1 MGDYNM
7 GKLSCQWTRLKR
19 ANVKLAHAMRRA
31 GDKRWGTVLQCA
43 REATVRYCPACGRAH
58 AQGTNC
64 CRHRL
69 CPICQVRRSRK
80 LAHQAIAAA
89 QWLAAEGR
97 LDGVRMGLVTLTQ
110 RNVPADLL
118 PGMIDSMLA
127 ALTRMRHQRAVRRY
141 MIGSARNIEI
151 TYNQQAGTYHP
162 HVHLIVM
169 LAPGAPDEMLTSAY
183 WRDLWGDLMQLDYAP
198 ICDAR
203 ELHDRDKAVCEVS
216 KYVCKALEILE
227 GLSDDLLPQVVAA
240 LNAALTGR
248 RLVAYTGIWAEARRV
263 LKQRDDDDASD
274 SDDQDICGCGAALA
288 DAVMIWDGNEYRL
301 K

>member
-1 MGDYNM
+1 MEYYTMGQL
-7 GKLSCQWTRLKR
+7 GCQWTRLKR
-19 ANVKLAHAMRRA
+19 ANVKLAHAMRRV
-31 GDKRWGTVLQCA
+31 GDRRWGTVLQCA
-43 REATVRYCPACGRAH
+43 REATVRYCPSCGRAH

-80 LAHQAIAAA
+80 LAHQAIDAAH
-89 QWLAAEGR
+89 WLATEGK

-118 PGMIDSMLA
+118 PGMIDSMLN
-127 ALTRMRHQRAVRRY
+127 ALTRMRHNRTVRRY
-141 MIGSARNIEI
+141 LVGSARNIEI
-151 TYNQQAGTYHP
+151 TYNQQVRTYHP
-162 HVHLIVM
+162 HVHIIVM

-183 WRDLWGDLMQLDYAP
+183 WRALWGDLMRLDYDP
-198 ICDAR
+198 VCDAR
-203 ELHDRDKAVCEVS
+203 ELRDQDKAVCEVS
-216 KYVCKALEILE
+216 KYVCKSLEILE
-227 GLSDDLLPQVVAA
+227 GLTEDLLPQVVAA

-248 RLVAYTGIWAEARRV
+248 RLVAYTGIWAEARRH
-263 LKQRDDDDASD
+263 LKQRDEDDVSD

-301 K
+301 A

>member
-1 MGDYNM
+1 M
-7 GKLSCQWTRLKR
+7 
-19 ANVKLAHAMRRA
+19 
-31 GDKRWGTVLQCA
+31 LQCA
-43 REATVRYCPACGRAH
+43 REVSVRYCPSCGRAH

-80 LAHQAIAAA
+80 LAHQAIDAA

-97 LDGVRMGLVTLTQ
+97 LDGVRLGLITLTQ
-110 RNVPADLL
+110 RNVPGDML
-118 PGMIDSMLA
+118 PGMIDSMLN

-141 MIGSARNIEI
+141 LVGSARNIEI

-169 LAPGAPDEMLTSAY
+169 LAPGAPDDMLTSAY
-183 WRDLWGDLMQLDYAP
+183 WRSLWGDLMALGYDP

-203 ELHDRDKAVCEVS
+203 ELRDRDKAVCEVS

-263 LKQRDDDDASD
+263 LKQQDDEDSGADDDK
-274 SDDQDICGCGAALA
+274 DICGCGAALA

>member
-1 MGDYNM
+1 MRDYTM

-31 GDKRWGTVLQCA
+31 GDKRWCTVLQCA

-216 KYVCKALEILE
+216 KYLRDCLTIYCRR
-227 GLSDDLLPQVVAA
+227 LSQR
-240 LNAALTGR
+240 LTLRLQDGGWWPIRAYGR
-248 RLVAYTGIWAEARRV
+248 RLDVCSSSATMTMPATTTIRIYAAAV
-263 LKQRDDDDASD
+263 LPSPT
-274 SDDQDICGCGAALA
+274 L
-288 DAVMIWDGNEYRL
+288 
-301 K
+301 

>member
-1 MGDYNM
+1 MSDYTMGS
-7 GKLSCQWTRLKR
+7 LSCQWMRLKR
-19 ANVKLAHAMRRA
+19 ANVRLAHALRRL
-31 GDKRWGTVLQCA
+31 GDRRWGVVLQCA
-43 REATVRYCPACGRAH
+43 SQVRVRYCPSCGRAH
-58 AQGTNC
+58 AQGANC

-69 CPICQVRRSRK
+69 CPVCQVRRSRK

-89 QWLAAEGR
+89 QWLTSEGR

-118 PGMIDSMLA
+118 PGMIDSMLD

-141 MIGSARNIEI
+141 LVGSARNIEI

-169 LAPGAPDEMLTSAY
+169 LGQGAPDEMLSSAY

-216 KYVCKALEILE
+216 KYVCKALQILE
-227 GLSDDLLPQVVAA
+227 SLHEDLLPQVVAS

-263 LKQRDDDDASD
+263 LKQRDDDDSSD
-274 SDDQDICGCGAALA
+274 GDDQDICGCGAALA
-288 DAVMIWDGNEYRL
+288 DAVMIWDGCEYRL
-301 K
+301 A